1 MQVVSTA
8 VSGRRCQRHVSG
20 DHDKI
25 STWLLRL
32 VFIKC
37 VGMGEAY
44 LFRKRFQEAHAL
56 KRAQDDWCEAAI
68 RLNSTHAGCKGR
80 VRLDEPFPENLDLE
94 SLVALMRHK
103 VKLNVHCYLPQ
114 DIEAM
119 VRHSLEFDF
128 DIAAFHHALS
138 AWQVPDIIK
147 RAKTN
152 ITIATFGG
160 MWYDDSLPCILYADV
175 LL

>member
-1 MQVVSTA
+1 MVTEI
-8 VSGRRCQRHVSG
+8 G
-20 DHDKI
+20 
-25 STWLLRL
+25 
-32 VFIKC
+32 FIK
-37 VGMGEAY
+37 GMGEAY

-68 RLNSTHAGCKGR
+68 RLNSTHAGSKGR
-80 VRLDEPFPENLDLE
+80 VRLDEPFPEDLDLE

-160 MWYDDSLPCILYADV
+160 MRYDDLFPLYHKLMFYDRHV
-175 LL
+175 GIQGRIMG